1 MNLAVETGEASA
13 FETPELLAIPDDVL
27 DGFYAAEP
35 ALEHYRLALTRVR
48 RQKEHTLSHEGEA
61 LLAAAGQLGQAPD
74 DIFSMLN
81 DADMAFPDAVDSQGG
96 LPSGDARRLYPPD
109 AVARPNPAQVGV

>member
-13 FETPELLAIPDDVL
+13 FETPELLAIPDETL
-27 DGFYAAEP
+27 EAFYAAEP

-61 LLAAAGQLGQAPD
+61 LLAAAGQLGQAPTT
-74 DIFSMLN
+74 S
-81 DADMAFPDAVDSQGG
+81 FPC
-96 LPSGDARRLYPPD
+96 
-109 AVARPNPAQVGV
+109 